1 MVWLSRKESP
11 PGKLSATI
19 PNLCKSLF
27 ESRISTPKRKSS
39 NEIAAS
45 SSKPK
50 IPKEPA
56 GLASLRRLG
65 ERADRTG
72 CCRRRSFSRSMTTMI
87 TSRPVVPGGSRSQ
100 WEEEVHSIVK
110 NSATCSQYIRLER
123 SMMEENNANL
133 LDDFVDS
140 QLAREFDSSQQR
152 QQIMGVF
159 NGFERTLL
167 DTSNVEFNAPLP
179 EVDADLTAAAGAR
192 EGEFEKVLTDFFEAF
207 KNYDEYGSS
216 RRTTC
221 LKYLVLA
228 NVLKKSGINPF
239 DSQEAKPHKNGPE
252 ILSMTNL
259 IVSNNDIMEFE
270 SILRN
275 NRNNIMA
282 DPFIREHIENLL
294 RNRDRSMTTVRS
306 SSSARKLTG
315 TVFAGT
321 DAFHKGIFYKAGRV
335 FNVVNYALDVIVNRR
350 VNGTILVKR
359 IEHVKSSRCRK
370 DILRRVKENCSWP

>member
-19 PNLCKSLF
+19 PNSRKSLF

-56 GLASLRRLG
+56 GLAWD

-72 CCRRRSFSRSMTTMI
+72 GRRSQLQ
-87 TSRPVVPGGSRSQ
+87 PVVPGGSRSQ

-123 SMMEENNANL
+123 SMMEENNVNL
-133 LDDFVDS
+133 LDDF
-140 QLAREFDSSQQR
+140 
-152 QQIMGVF
+152 QIMGVF

-275 NRNNIMA
+275 NRNNTMA

-335 FNVVNYALDVIVNRR
+335 FNVVNYALDVIVTRR